1 MKLTPFFTVLNQ
13 IKVLHWQTRSYAE
26 HKALNKAYEALD
38 GLFDTFVETYLG
50 KYGRDEK
57 KSEYIIKLHSYDFAD
72 SADLSAGLSAMFAKF
87 LDIINGMIGEG
98 DTDLKNLRDDIMIEF
113 NHLKY
118 LLTLK

>member
-1 MKLTPFFTVLNQ
+1 
-13 IKVLHWQTRSYAE
+13 
-26 HKALNKAYEALD
+26 
-38 GLFDTFVETYLG
+38 
-50 KYGRDEK
+50 
-57 KSEYIIKLHSYDFAD
+57 IKLHSYDFTD
-72 SADLSAGLSAMFAKF
+72 STDLSAGLSAMFAKF